1 MATQVAK
8 PLSPGEIA
16 ARMQGKVTPANTA
29 VVVDYLSL
37 PPPVRYEELQ
47 REVMMT
53 LKPDCFEG
61 LRFEFSKPFNH
72 NFAFTHSVFM
82 GNMDVPT
89 QNNQPIKMP
98 MGTYEFGAN
107 LASSSGANMMIG
119 RIMTDGRMSGR
130 VKYEVLSWLGLKLQ
144 MQLAE
149 ETGMS
154 QVMMDAE
161 LKGKDWNGQLKWGN
175 NQFYGMNYL
184 QAVTPRLA
192 LGGEAFYLG
201 LQRKCG
207 IGLAGRYVTPQSI
220 STFQV
225 ASTNLVSLSYVQ
237 KVSEKVSLASDF
249 VWNLNSR
256 EATASFGYDYMLRQC
271 RLRGRIDSD
280 GKVGAYLEERINAG
294 INFVLSAELD
304 HPKKDYK
311 FGFGM
316 VVGE

>member
-1 MATQVAK
+1 
-8 PLSPGEIA
+8 
-16 ARMQGKVTPANTA
+16 
-29 VVVDYLSL
+29 
-37 PPPVRYEELQ
+37 
-47 REVMMT
+47 MT

-107 LASSSGANMMIG
+107 LASSTGANMMIG

-161 LKGKDWNGQLKWGN
+161 L
-175 NQFYGMNYL
+175 
-184 QAVTPRLA
+184 
-192 LGGEAFYLG
+192 
-201 LQRKCG
+201 
-207 IGLAGRYVTPQSI
+207 
-220 STFQV
+220 
-225 ASTNLVSLSYVQ
+225 
-237 KVSEKVSLASDF
+237 
-249 VWNLNSR
+249 
-256 EATASFGYDYMLRQC
+256 
-271 RLRGRIDSD
+271 
-280 GKVGAYLEERINAG
+280 
-294 INFVLSAELD
+294 
-304 HPKKDYK
+304 
-311 FGFGM
+311 
-316 VVGE
+316 